1 MKIPGITL
9 PQIISLAFIIWG
21 TALFLAGII
30 VYHAY
35 PAWSVPAL
43 TVAYTGMGTAVLAFI
58 LTPLFN
64 PEDQ

>member
-35 PAWSVPAL
+35 PAWSVPADRKS
-43 TVAYTGMGTAVLAFI
+43 VV
-58 LTPLFN
+58 
-64 PEDQ
+64 